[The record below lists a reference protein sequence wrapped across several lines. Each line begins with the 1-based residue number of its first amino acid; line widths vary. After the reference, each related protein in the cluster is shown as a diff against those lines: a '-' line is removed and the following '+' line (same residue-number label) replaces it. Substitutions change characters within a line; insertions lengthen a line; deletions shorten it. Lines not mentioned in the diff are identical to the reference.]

1 MNYISIAC
9 FFQWSINLLSNK
21 MKYQSKTKWKY
32 EYLAFYPLYFI
43 KMNKKTLRDAL
54 QILKS
59 QKLIPRY
66 EIEIKKDDITWLKE
80 YIVIFHAYNKKYSN
94 FIHFSKN
101 SRYNTSDVKNILY
114 ENYIKN

>member
-1 MNYISIAC
+1 MKISI
-9 FFQWSINLLSNK
+9 SS
-21 MKYQSKTKWKY
+21 
-32 EYLAFYPLYFI
+32 FYPLYFI
-43 KMNKKTLRDAL
+43 KMNKKTLKNAL

-94 FIHFSKN
+94 FIHFNKN
-101 SRYNTSDVKNILY
+101 CRYNTSDVKNILY